1 MRSSSENLGERSGCN
16 PSGECGVVW
25 LYLIERVW
33 LDLGEF
39 MLHIIG
45 VHRTDLFPRRRAED
59 FDDLDQ
65 LVDS

>member
-1 MRSSSENLGERSGCN
+1 MRSSSENLGAKSGCN

-25 LYLIERVW
+25 VYLIEGVR
-33 LDLGEF
+33 LNLREF

-45 VHRTDLFPRRRAED
+45 VHRTDLFPRRRAKD